1 MLEYYLIRNNM
12 SKIFALVDTSVQVP
26 STSTKCQTVTN
37 WKLCIICQE
46 ETKES
51 LTCPSKSKRKDLGSG
66 YSSLALQ
73 LIRFNE
79 LNQLPFQLER
89 LDERCGIEMA
99 MVANHVQYHQSC
111 RLQYNNTKLQRV
123 EKKIQTS
130 ESKSLYTHRRLQ
142 GDEKSVQ
149 NDICFFC
156 GQPSGTSGL
165 HEAATFQLDSRVR
178 SCAVL
183 LEDTELLAKFSTAD
197 LEAKNIIQNV

>member
-1 MLEYYLIRNNM
+1 MLECYLIRNNM
-12 SKIFALVDTSVQVP
+12 SKTFALVDTSVQVP

-37 WKLCIICQE
+37 WKLIIIYQE

-66 YSSLALQ
+66 CSSLAQQ

-111 RLQYNNTKLQRV
+111 RLQYNNT
-123 EKKIQTS
+123 
-130 ESKSLYTHRRLQ
+130 
-142 GDEKSVQ
+142 
-149 NDICFFC
+149 N
-156 GQPSGTSGL
+156 
-165 HEAATFQLDSRVR
+165 
-178 SCAVL
+178 
-183 LEDTELLAKFSTAD
+183 
-197 LEAKNIIQNV
+197 